1 MNMFWWLLQS
11 FLRLGNKVFS
21 PFAREGGRGGKSVTL
36 LSCLAGFVAVV
47 INYVNNVG
55 GRAERERER
64 DIVSGS
70 GSGNLPE
77 S

>member
-1 MNMFWWLLQS
+1 M
-11 FLRLGNKVFS
+11 
-21 PFAREGGRGGKSVTL
+21 GKSVTL

-55 GRAERERER
+55 AQAETE
-64 DIVSGS
+64 SAA
-70 GSGNLPE
+70 GNLPE